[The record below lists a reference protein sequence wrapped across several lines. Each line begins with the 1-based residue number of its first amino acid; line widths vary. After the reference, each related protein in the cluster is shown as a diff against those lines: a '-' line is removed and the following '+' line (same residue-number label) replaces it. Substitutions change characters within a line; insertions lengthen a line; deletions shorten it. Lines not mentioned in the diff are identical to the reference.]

1 MSASGTTTVVGRID
15 RCNDRGVKLAG
26 ETEWRNISKFADGC
40 PNPQAFDGGS
50 VSLTLDGQGY
60 IREIAEAQGEPPTSP
75 PVVRAE
81 STPSDVQA
89 TTAPAALSK
98 DTMIARHVALKVA
111 VELLSADI
119 TTGADP
125 DITTSLAAA
134 FEEWLTRPA
143 G

>member
-1 MSASGTTTVVGRID
+1 MISSGTTTTVVGRID

-26 ETEWRNISKFADGC
+26 KTEWRNISKLADSC
-40 PNPQAFDGGS
+40 PDPQAFDGGS

-98 DTMIARHVALKVA
+98 DTRIARHVALKAA

-119 TTGADP
+119 TTDSDP
-125 DITTSLAAA
+125 EIAISLAAA
-134 FEEWLTRPA
+134 FEEWLTRK
-143 G
+143 